1 MCGGSS
7 KPKRFFLLREQ
18 GKTPSIEDMFSRLF
32 QDDQSELQLSKKMT
46 MATFSFLAKPT
57 WQERHVGPH
66 CQYSIDNKKSKTSF
80 WSKSMEKLMI
90 DSELRVSIMESSQK
104 RKFF

>member
-32 QDDQSELQLSKKMT
+32 QDDQSELQLSKKMMT
-46 MATFSFLAKPT
+46 MEHFL
-57 WQERHVGPH
+57 
-66 CQYSIDNKKSKTSF
+66 F
-80 WSKSMEKLMI
+80 
-90 DSELRVSIMESSQK
+90 
-104 RKFF
+104 